1 MHLSYVL
8 FQPVCPLFDLTEAN
22 SGYRYPTALPQ
33 SLHQQQPEPPPKIQA
48 SNSFSWAPARPAPWR
63 LVSGSPRNGYG
74 RYIRTRAGSSR
85 VLWIGIG
92 ISGFRHSLHLL
103 HLIFLS
109 SCIIV
114 HFLVGIY
121 TSWIGYVLV
130 LSMIPILHCMDK
142 CIHTGTHIHMYI
154 YISINKKY
162 CLHTDTSIHNSASLA
177 SYDCELRHR
186 WYLATNRSW

>member
-8 FQPVCPLFDLTEAN
+8 FQPVCPLFDPTEAN
-22 SGYRYPTALPQ
+22 SGYRYPMALSQ
-33 SLHQQQPEPPPKIQA
+33 SLHQQPPEPPPKIRA
-48 SNSFSWAPARPAPWR
+48 SNSFSWAPAQPVPWR

-74 RYIRTRAGSSR
+74 HYIRTHAGSSR

-121 TSWIGYVLV
+121 TSLVGYVLGF

-142 CIHTGTHIHMYI
+142 CIHTGTRIHV
-154 YISINKKY
+154 YIS
-162 CLHTDTSIHNSASLA
+162 LSIKNIVCIRIQVYIIPSA
-177 SYDCELRHR
+177 
-186 WYLATNRSW
+186 